1 MATSPRNS
9 HRRPQGRRPMPPEP
23 SGMSTGASRLSGPE
37 RASDSGS
44 RYHLRDLFTPLDTLL
59 VSGGDPRLA
68 LDAGDRLNVYGC
80 AAAPEPE
87 IWNFASSTASTIS
100 QAAYDR
106 VALAREE
113 LMHKC
118 LFDEVEVAFDSR
130 CEDMRNELRGH
141 LQLPPRVEIVF
152 SPSGTDSQLHALFL
166 ARAVLGAPPVTIV
179 VGADQTGSGTIHT
192 ARGHHFSSMTASGL
206 AVRKDG
212 AVAGLAGASLALPL
226 LEPGPAIVMRGDAD
240 AAVLRAVEATIAQGA
255 PVLLQIMDASKLGWR
270 APSAACLDEIARR
283 WPRKVQIVV
292 DACQARLGRRRLRSY
307 LDRGYMVLISGSKF
321 FGGPAFSGALLVP
334 KGLSRSLDRIEG
346 IAPGIFDYAG
356 RCDWPMAWTMLRS
369 RFERRPNFGQWLR
382 WEAAL
387 AEIGG
392 YYAVPGA
399 FRAKML
405 AELAAGID
413 SMIALSP
420 SLRSVPTATNTVDA
434 DDEEFAQTTIF
445 PFMLLRGGK
454 PVSTAETNAIHQ
466 ALARDMSEA
475 FSGTAADRQVA
486 AQRCLI
492 GQPVRLERQ
501 DAAPQAVLRLCV
513 GARLVTE
520 AWSPDT
526 AEAQRN
532 VQQILDRIAHV
543 LVKIELLLD
552 RGAVAAAPVNSAF
565 EV

>member
-1 MATSPRNS
+1 
-9 HRRPQGRRPMPPEP
+9 
-23 SGMSTGASRLSGPE
+23 MSAGASRLSGQE
-37 RASDSGS
+37 RAIDGGS
-44 RYHLRDLFTPLDTLL
+44 RYRLRDLFTPLDTLL

-68 LDAGDRLNVYGC
+68 LDPSDRLNGYGC
-80 AAAPEPE
+80 AASPEPE
-87 IWNFASSTASTIS
+87 TWNFASSTASTIS

-106 VALAREE
+106 AALAREE

-118 LFDEVEVAFDSR
+118 LFDEVEVAFDAR
-130 CEDMRNELRGH
+130 CEDMRHELRGH
-141 LQLPPRVEIVF
+141 LRLPPRVDVVF

-212 AVAGLAGASLALPL
+212 AVAGLAGAGLALPL
-226 LEPGPAIVMRGDAD
+226 LAAGPEIAMRADAD
-240 AAVLRAVEATIAQGA
+240 DAVLHAVEATIAQGA
-255 PVLLQIMDASKLGWR
+255 PVLLQIMDSSKLGLR

-283 WPRKVQIVV
+283 WPREVQIVV
-292 DACQARLGRRRLRSY
+292 DACQARLGRRRLGSY
-307 LDRGYMVLISGSKF
+307 LERGYMVLMTGSKF
-321 FGGPAFSGALLVP
+321 YGGPAFSGALLVP

-346 IAPGIFDYAG
+346 IAPGMFDYVG
-356 RCDWPMAWTMLRS
+356 RCDWPMAWPALRS
-369 RFERRPNFGQWLR
+369 RFDRRPNFGQWLR

-387 AEIGG
+387 AEIGR
-392 YYAVPGA
+392 YCAVPEA
-399 FRAKML
+399 FRAKVL

-420 SLRSVPTATNTVDA
+420 SLRSIPAATATASA

-445 PFMLLRGGK
+445 PFMLLRDGK
-454 PVSTAETNAIHQ
+454 PVSTAETCAIHR
-466 ALARDMSEA
+466 AMARDMNGRI
-475 FSGTAADRQVA
+475 SGSAADRQVA

-501 DAAPQAVLRLCV
+501 DGAPQAVLRLCV

-520 AWSPDT
+520 AWSPDA
-526 AEAQRN
+526 AEARRN
-532 VQQILDRIAHV
+532 VQHVLDRIAHV

-552 RGAVAAAPVNSAF
+552 RGAVAAVPVNSAF

>member
-1 MATSPRNS
+1 
-9 HRRPQGRRPMPPEP
+9 
-23 SGMSTGASRLSGPE
+23 MSIGASHPSVLE
-37 RASDSGS
+37 RASDGVS
-44 RYHLRDLFTPLDTLL
+44 RYRLRDLFTPLDTLL
-59 VSGGDPRLA
+59 VSGGDPRLS
-68 LDAGDRLNVYGC
+68 LDPKHRVNAYGC
-80 AAAPEPE
+80 APSPEPE

-106 VALAREE
+106 AALAREE

-118 LFDEVEVAFDSR
+118 LFDEVEVAFDAR
-130 CEDMRNELRGH
+130 CEDMRDELRGH
-141 LQLPPRVEIVF
+141 LQLSPRVDIVF

-166 ARAVLGAPPVTIV
+166 AHAALGAPPVTIV
-179 VGADQTGSGTIHT
+179 VGADQTGSGTAYT
-192 ARGHHFSSMTASGL
+192 ARGRHFSSMTASGL

-212 AVAGLAGASLALPL
+212 AVAGLAGDSVALPL
-226 LEPGPAIVMRGDAD
+226 LGSAPGITMCTDAD

-255 PVLLQIMDASKLGWR
+255 PVLLQIMDTSKLGWR
-270 APSAACLDEIARR
+270 APSPACLDEIARR
-283 WPRKVQIVV
+283 WPRKVQVVV

-307 LDRGYMVLISGSKF
+307 LDRGYMVLITGSKF

-334 KGLSRSLDRIEG
+334 KGMSRSLDRVGG
-346 IAPGIFDYAG
+346 IAPGFFDYAG
-356 RCDWPMAWTMLRS
+356 RSDWPKAWTALRS

-387 AEIGG
+387 AEIGS

-399 FRAKML
+399 FRARAL
-405 AELAAGID
+405 AELAGGID

-420 SLRSVPTATNTVDA
+420 SLQAVATAVEKAGA
-434 DDEEFAQTTIF
+434 DDEEFAQATIF
-445 PFMLLRGGK
+445 PFTLLRDGR
-454 PVSTAETNAIHQ
+454 PVSIAETGAVHR
-466 ALARDMSEA
+466 ALAVDMNDEI
-475 FSGTAADRQVA
+475 SGSAADRQVA

-501 DAAPQAVLRLCV
+501 DDAPRAVLRLCV

-520 AWSPDT
+520 AWSVD
-526 AEAQRN
+526 EAQARRN
-532 VQQILDRIAHV
+532 LQHVLDRVAHV

-552 RGAVAAAPVNSAF
+552 RAATAPGMSVL

>member
-1 MATSPRNS
+1 
-9 HRRPQGRRPMPPEP
+9 
-23 SGMSTGASRLSGPE
+23 MSAGASRLSDPD
-37 RASDSGS
+37 RASDGS
-44 RYHLRDLFTPLDTLL
+44 RYRLRDLFTPLDTLL

-68 LDAGDRLNVYGC
+68 LDPTDRVNGYGC

-106 VALAREE
+106 AALAREE

-118 LFDEVEVAFDSR
+118 LFDEVEIAFDAR
-130 CEDMRNELRGH
+130 CEDMRDELRGH
-141 LQLPPRVEIVF
+141 LQLPPRVDVVF

-192 ARGHHFSSMTASGL
+192 ARGHHFSSMTASGF

-226 LEPGPAIVMRGDAD
+226 LETAPGIAMRADAD
-240 AAVLRAVEATIAQGA
+240 AAVLHAVEATIAQGA

-307 LDRGYMVLISGSKF
+307 LDRGYMVLMSGSKF

-334 KGLSRSLDRIEG
+334 KGLSRSLDRVEG

-356 RCDWPMAWTMLRS
+356 RCDWPMGWTALRS
-369 RFERRPNFGQWLR
+369 RFDRRPNFGQWLR

-387 AEIGG
+387 AEIGS

-399 FRAKML
+399 FRARVL

-420 SLRSVPTATNTVDA
+420 SLRAVPATRTAGM

-454 PVSTAETNAIHQ
+454 PVSTAETSAVHR
-466 ALARDMSEA
+466 AMARDMNEEINGS
-475 FSGTAADRQVA
+475 AADRQIA

-501 DAAPQAVLRLCV
+501 DEAAQAVLRLCV

-532 VQQILDRIAHV
+532 VQRLLDRIAHV

-552 RGAVAAAPVNSAF
+552 RGAVAAGPVNSAF

>member
-1 MATSPRNS
+1 M
-9 HRRPQGRRPMPPEP
+9 RREP
-23 SGMSTGASRLSGPE
+23 SGMSAGASRLSGQEPVP
-37 RASDSGS
+37 DGGS
-44 RYHLRDLFTPLDTLL
+44 RYRLRDLFTPLDTLL

-68 LDAGDRLNVYGC
+68 LDARDRVNGYGC
-80 AAAPEPE
+80 AASPAPE

-100 QAAYDR
+100 HAAYDR
-106 VALAREE
+106 AALAREE

-118 LFDEVEVAFDSR
+118 LFDEVEIAFDAR
-130 CEDMRNELRGH
+130 CEDMRDELRGH
-141 LQLPPRVEIVF
+141 LQLAARIDIVF

-166 ARAVLGAPPVTIV
+166 ARVLLGAPPVTIV

-212 AVAGLAGASLALPL
+212 AVAGLAGASVTLPL
-226 LEPGPAIVMRGDAD
+226 LGAAPGIAMRADID
-240 AAVLRAVEATIAQGA
+240 AAVLRAIEATIARGA

-270 APSAACLDEIARR
+270 APSEACLDEIARR

-307 LDRGYMVLISGSKF
+307 LDRGYMVLMSGSKF
-321 FGGPAFSGALLVP
+321 FGGPAFSGAVLVP
-334 KGLSRSLDRIEG
+334 KGLSRSFDRVER

-356 RCDWPMAWTMLRS
+356 RCDWPVAWTALRS

-387 AEIGG
+387 AEIGR

-399 FRAKML
+399 FRAKVL

-420 SLRSVPTATNTVDA
+420 SLRPVRSAIGTAGA

-445 PFMLLRGGK
+445 PFILLRDGK
-454 PVSTAETNAIHQ
+454 PVSIAETGAVHR
-466 ALARDMSEA
+466 ALALDMNEA
-475 FSGTAADRQVA
+475 IGGSAADRQVA
-486 AQRCLI
+486 VQRCLV

-501 DAAPQAVLRLCV
+501 DEAPQAVLRLCV

-520 AWSPDT
+520 AWSPDI
-526 AEAQRN
+526 AQAQRN
-532 VQQILDRIAHV
+532 VQEILDRIAHV

-552 RGAVAAAPVNSAF
+552 RGAVAAVPANSAL

>member
-1 MATSPRNS
+1 
-9 HRRPQGRRPMPPEP
+9 
-23 SGMSTGASRLSGPE
+23 MSSGASCLSGPGC
-37 RASDSGS
+37 ASDNGS
-44 RYHLRDLFTPLDTLL
+44 RYRLRDLFTPLDTLL

-68 LDAGDRLNVYGC
+68 LDAREGVNAYGC
-80 AAAPEPE
+80 AASPEPE

-100 QAAYDR
+100 QAGYDR
-106 VALAREE
+106 AALAREE
-113 LMHKC
+113 LVHKC
-118 LFDEVEVAFDSR
+118 LFDEVEVAFDAR
-130 CEDMRNELRGH
+130 CEDMRHELRGH
-141 LQLPPRVEIVF
+141 LQLPPHVEIVF

-166 ARAVLGAPPVTIV
+166 ARALLGAPPVTIV

-192 ARGHHFSSMTASGL
+192 ARGHHFGSMTASGL
-206 AVRKDG
+206 AVYKDG
-212 AVAGLAGASLALPL
+212 AIAGLAGASLALPL
-226 LEPGPAIVMRGDAD
+226 LETGPAIAIRGDAD
-240 AAVLRAVEATIAQGA
+240 AAVLHAVEANIAQGA

-292 DACQARLGRRRLRSY
+292 DACQARIGRGRLLSY
-307 LDRGYMVLISGSKF
+307 LDRGYMVLMSGSKF

-334 KGLSRSLDRIEG
+334 EGLSRSLDRIEG

-387 AEIGG
+387 AEIGS

-399 FRAKML
+399 FRAKVL

-420 SLRSVPTATNTVDA
+420 SLHLVPTAANTASA
-434 DDEEFAQTTIF
+434 DDEEFAQATIF

-454 PVSTAETNAIHQ
+454 PVSPAETSAIHQ
-466 ALARDMSEA
+466 ALARDMSKQIGG
-475 FSGTAADRQVA
+475 SAADRQVV
-486 AQRCLI
+486 AQRCLT
-492 GQPVRLERQ
+492 GQPVHLKRQ
-501 DAAPQAVLRLCV
+501 GAAPQALLRLCV
-513 GARLVTE
+513 GARLVAG
-520 AWSPDT
+520 AWSSDA

-532 VQQILDRIAHV
+532 VQQILDRIADV

-552 RGAVAAAPVNSAF
+552 RGAVATAPVNSAF

>member
-1 MATSPRNS
+1 
-9 HRRPQGRRPMPPEP
+9 
-23 SGMSTGASRLSGPE
+23 MSAGASRLSEPE
-37 RASDSGS
+37 RASDGGS
-44 RYHLRDLFTPLDTLL
+44 RYRLRDLFTPLDTLL

-68 LDAGDRLNVYGC
+68 LDPKDRVNGYGC
-80 AAAPEPE
+80 AASPEPE

-100 QAAYDR
+100 QLAYDR
-106 VALAREE
+106 AALAREE

-118 LFDEVEVAFDSR
+118 LFDEVEIAFDAR
-130 CEDMRNELRGH
+130 CEDMRDELRGH
-141 LQLPPRVEIVF
+141 LQLSPRVDVVF
-152 SPSGTDSQLHALFL
+152 SPSGTDSQLHALFV

-179 VGADQTGSGTIHT
+179 VGADQTGSGTTHT
-192 ARGHHFSSMTASGL
+192 ARGHHFGSMTAGGR

-212 AVAGLAGASLALPL
+212 AIAGLGGASLALPL
-226 LEPGPAIVMRGDAD
+226 LEAAPGIAMRADAD
-240 AAVLRAVEATIAQGA
+240 GAVLHAVEATIARGA

-292 DACQARLGRRRLRSY
+292 DACQARLGRRRLRAY
-307 LDRGYMVLISGSKF
+307 LDRGYMVLMSGSKF

-334 KGLSRSLDRIEG
+334 KGLSRSLDRVGG
-346 IAPGIFDYAG
+346 IAPGFFDYAG
-356 RCDWPMAWTMLRS
+356 RCDWPMAWTALRS

-387 AEIGG
+387 AEIGS

-399 FRAKML
+399 FRTEML

-420 SLRSVPTATNTVDA
+420 SLRPVPTAVEKIGV
-434 DDEEFAQTTIF
+434 DDEEFAQRTIF
-445 PFMLLRGGK
+445 PFTLLRDGK
-454 PVSTAETNAIHQ
+454 PVSIAETGAVHR
-466 ALARDMSEA
+466 ALARDMNEEI
-475 FSGTAADRQVA
+475 SGSAADRRVA

-501 DAAPQAVLRLCV
+501 DAAPQAVLRLCA
-513 GARLVTE
+513 GARHVTE
-520 AWSPDT
+520 AWSRDT
-526 AEAQRN
+526 AEARRN
-532 VQQILDRIAHV
+532 VQHVLDRIAHV

-552 RGAVAAAPVNSAF
+552 RGAAATVPVKSAF